1 MTLLYQENPV
11 LLVNS
16 YGPRI
21 ASGRNVRAQHRSQ
34 QAASIVTRRKQS
46 CHFGVFEVEVKSEV
60 LTIDSTR
67 LPGKRGRWFGQEAST
82 SVENGPSRLKKFPRA
97 SLSTLQPR
105 RLDVDRRISSS
116 LSISEVLAYA
126 NFHIRL
132 NASMAVVE
140 GCDRQRLTQILL
152 RRQWA
157 CTSLKSEQL
166 ARSHVLQRAFECVAA
181 KVGQLNHAGASSF
194 SDLLVYDEALQM
206 LQEALRDP
214 AQHDHTDLVTTVQ
227 LLAMYEMLNSFDRP
241 DWERHVAGLKLLAQP
256 GAIARGLEHLEGNL
270 PCTLTI
276 PMVAEIFL
284 TGENEPFTN
293 DYCGSP
299 GPLSY
304 TDYISLLQSSHEYVN
319 CLSDL
324 PKLIADGRAFST
336 TEAIC
341 DPDGKHK
348 ILERAASLR
357 LRLRQALLK
366 PDEHEARHQDK
377 IGTPD
382 TTGLCLAGLIVID
395 RLIGSISSIEL
406 SVRKLQEARTDEFCA
421 RMLHMD
427 LGAVGAY
434 VASDLMDMFRA
445 SSFPHP
451 GTYVIVFPGC
461 NDD

>member
-1 MTLLYQENPV
+1 
-11 LLVNS
+11 
-16 YGPRI
+16 
-21 ASGRNVRAQHRSQ
+21 
-34 QAASIVTRRKQS
+34 
-46 CHFGVFEVEVKSEV
+46 
-60 LTIDSTR
+60 
-67 LPGKRGRWFGQEAST
+67 
-82 SVENGPSRLKKFPRA
+82 
-97 SLSTLQPR
+97 
-105 RLDVDRRISSS
+105 
-116 LSISEVLAYA
+116 VLAYA

-140 GCDRQRLTQILL
+140 ECDRHRLTQILL

-157 CTSLKSEQL
+157 CISLRAEQL
-166 ARSHVLQRAFECVAA
+166 ARSTVLERAFECVAT
-181 KVGQLNHAGASSF
+181 KVSQLNNTGASSL
-194 SDLLVYDEALQM
+194 SDLLLYDEALQM
-206 LQEALRDP
+206 LQEALLDP
-214 AQHDHTDLVTTVQ
+214 TQHDHTDLVTTVQ

-241 DWERHVAGLKLLAQP
+241 DWKRHVSGLKLLAQP

-293 DYCGSP
+293 DYCGSL
-299 GPLSY
+299 GLLSY

-319 CLSDL
+319 CLADL

-336 TEAIC
+336 TKATC
-341 DPDGKHK
+341 DPGSKHN

-406 SVRKLQEARTDEFCA
+406 SVRKSQEARTDEFCA

-461 NDD
+461 DGD